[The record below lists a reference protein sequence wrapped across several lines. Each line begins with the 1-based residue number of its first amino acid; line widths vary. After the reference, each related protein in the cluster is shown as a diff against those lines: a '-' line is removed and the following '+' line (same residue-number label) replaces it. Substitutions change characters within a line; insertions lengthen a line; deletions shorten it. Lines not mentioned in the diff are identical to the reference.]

1 MEINF
6 IFQVNSF
13 HRFKRENP
21 LSANAQALWVELFGL
36 FNARRFPEEM
46 PVSTTHLCAIL
57 GLSKDTVLRAR
68 KELTEDQLISVERGA
83 SGRAASVVKMIY
95 FKKDCGQTC
104 GEPVDNTEKFVD
116 KSMRAD
122 GNVANMDA
130 NCDTTTD
137 GNFASQES
145 TQTATHKEFCVANM
159 DANCDTYTNLNGV
172 TPNQNVYTK
181 VPSSYP
187 SYQHRGDGCDGKGQF
202 ETMEKGRERVL
213 EQLGIRES
221 ELEDDNPEDVI
232 LRGIVEL
239 MAQVYA
245 QTGGDVPIGGRKLSV
260 ETVKG
265 VFARLTPDHIRYV
278 TDSLK
283 NVSAPIRNPKSY
295 LLTSLYNAPCTMPY
309 ALKADYELTMRAPVS
324 PAGTGTRCC
333 GIRRR
338 TGEKATKRQSSIL
351 TTKCNK
357 GTVQDGN
364 GAEKQK
370 PRHLQ
375 AQGLSGD
382 A

>member
-68 KELTEDQLISVERGA
+68 KELTENQLISVERGA

-116 KSMRAD
+116 KSMRTD

-130 NCDTTTD
+130 NCDTTMD

-221 ELEDDNPEDVI
+221 ELEDDNPEDEI

-245 QTGGDVPIGGRKLSV
+245 QTGGDGPIGGRKLSV
-260 ETVKG
+260 
-265 VFARLTPDHIRYV
+265 
-278 TDSLK
+278 
-283 NVSAPIRNPKSY
+283 
-295 LLTSLYNAPCTMPY
+295 
-309 ALKADYELTMRAPVS
+309 
-324 PAGTGTRCC
+324 
-333 GIRRR
+333 
-338 TGEKATKRQSSIL
+338 
-351 TTKCNK
+351 
-357 GTVQDGN
+357 
-364 GAEKQK
+364 
-370 PRHLQ
+370 
-375 AQGLSGD
+375 
-382 A
+382 

>member
-1 MEINF
+1 
-6 IFQVNSF
+6 
-13 HRFKRENP
+13 
-21 LSANAQALWVELFGL
+21 
-36 FNARRFPEEM
+36 
-46 PVSTTHLCAIL
+46 
-57 GLSKDTVLRAR
+57 
-68 KELTEDQLISVERGA
+68 
-83 SGRAASVVKMIY
+83 
-95 FKKDCGQTC
+95 
-104 GEPVDNTEKFVD
+104 
-116 KSMRAD
+116 
-122 GNVANMDA
+122 MDA
-130 NCDTTTD
+130 NCDATMD

-202 ETMEKGRERVL
+202 ETLKKGRERAL
-213 EQLGIRES
+213 EQLRIRES
-221 ELEDDNPEDVI
+221 ELEDDNPEDEI

-245 QTGGDVPIGGRKLSV
+245 QTDGDVPIGGRKLSV

-324 PAGTGTRCC
+324 PAGKRDEMLRHTPED
-333 GIRRR
+333 RRKSY
-338 TGEKATKRQSSIL
+338 EAAIINFDDEMQ
-351 TTKCNK
+351 
-357 GTVQDGN
+357 
-364 GAEKQK
+364 
-370 PRHLQ
+370 
-375 AQGLSGD
+375 
-382 A
+382 

>member
-68 KELTEDQLISVERGA
+68 KELTENQLISVERGA

-116 KSMRAD
+116 KSMR
-122 GNVANMDA
+122 
-130 NCDTTTD
+130 TD
-137 GNFASQES
+137 GN
-145 TQTATHKEFCVANM
+145 VANM

-221 ELEDDNPEDVI
+221 ELEDGNPEDEI

-324 PAGTGTRCC
+324 PAGKRDEMLRHTPED
-333 GIRRR
+333 RRKSY
-338 TGEKATKRQSSIL
+338 EAAIINFDDEMQ
-351 TTKCNK
+351 
-357 GTVQDGN
+357 
-364 GAEKQK
+364 
-370 PRHLQ
+370 
-375 AQGLSGD
+375 
-382 A
+382 

>member
-68 KELTEDQLISVERGA
+68 KELTENQLISVERGA

-116 KSMRAD
+116 KSMCAD

-130 NCDTTTD
+130 NRDTTTD

-221 ELEDDNPEDVI
+221 ELEDDTPEDEI
-232 LRGIVEL
+232 PRGIVEL

-324 PAGTGTRCC
+324 PAGKRDEMLRHTPED
-333 GIRRR
+333 RRKSY
-338 TGEKATKRQSSIL
+338 EAAIINFDDEMQ
-351 TTKCNK
+351 
-357 GTVQDGN
+357 
-364 GAEKQK
+364 
-370 PRHLQ
+370 
-375 AQGLSGD
+375 
-382 A
+382 

>member
-68 KELTEDQLISVERGA
+68 KELAENQLISVERGA
-83 SGRAASVVKMIY
+83 TGRAASVVKMIY

-104 GEPVDNTEKFVD
+104 GESVENSEKPVENAERPNDTNK
-116 KSMRAD
+116 
-122 GNVANMDA
+122 NVAYIDA
-130 NCDTTTD
+130 KCDTNKRGD
-137 GNFASQES
+137 FASQET
-145 TQTATHKEFCVANM
+145 TQNATHEKFCGANI
-159 DANCDTYTNLNGV
+159 DAKCDTYTNPNGAAV
-172 TPNQNVYTK
+172 TPNVYTQ
-181 VPSSYP
+181 VLCSYLSYP
-187 SYQHRGDGCDGKGQF
+187 QREDGCDGKGQF
-202 ETMEKGRERVL
+202 ETLEKGRERAL

-221 ELEDDNPEDVI
+221 EFENDNPEDET

-245 QTGGDVPIGGRKLSV
+245 QTGGSISIGGRKLSV

-265 VFARLTPDHIRYV
+265 VFARLTLDHIRYV
-278 TDSLK
+278 MDSLK

-295 LLTSLYNAPCTMPY
+295 LLTSLYNAPCTMEY
-309 ALKADYELTMRAPVS
+309 AQQAEYERFKRGSANGGNARDSFLRHTQEE
-324 PAGTGTRCC
+324 
-333 GIRRR
+333 IRDRYK
-338 TGEKATKRQSSIL
+338 TAVVDFDEIENL
-351 TTKCNK
+351 
-357 GTVQDGN
+357 
-364 GAEKQK
+364 
-370 PRHLQ
+370 
-375 AQGLSGD
+375 
-382 A
+382 

>member
-6 IFQVNSF
+6 IFQINSF

-68 KELTEDQLISVERGA
+68 KELTENQLISVERGA

-122 GNVANMDA
+122 GIVANMDA

-137 GNFASQES
+137 VHFASQET
-145 TQTATHKEFCVANM
+145 TQNATHKKVCVANM

-172 TPNQNVYTK
+172 TQNQNVYTK
-181 VPSSYP
+181 VPNSYP
-187 SYQHRGDGCDGKGQF
+187 SYQHRGDGCDGKEQF
-202 ETMEKGRERVL
+202 ETLKKGRERAL
-213 EQLGIRES
+213 DQLRIREY
-221 ELEDDNPEDVI
+221 ELEDDPESEI

-245 QTGGDVPIGGRKLSV
+245 QTDGDVPIGGRKLSV

-265 VFARLTPDHIRYV
+265 VFARLTLEHIRYV
-278 TDSLK
+278 IDSMK

-295 LLTSLYNAPCTMPY
+295 LLTSLYNPPCTMAY
-309 ALKADYELTMRAPVS
+309 ANEADYKLAMRAPVR
-324 PAGTGTRCC
+324 PAGKRDEMLRHTPED
-333 GIRRR
+333 RRKSY
-338 TGEKATKRQSSIL
+338 EAAIINFDDEMQ
-351 TTKCNK
+351 
-357 GTVQDGN
+357 
-364 GAEKQK
+364 
-370 PRHLQ
+370 
-375 AQGLSGD
+375 
-382 A
+382 